1 VKFVP
6 QVPSV
11 ETGFVAVDVDEV
23 DVFVDVDDF
32 VVEEVDDLELD
43 EAVEDLEDVDDILD
57 DFEVLV
63 DFWVVDEELEDA
75 TPQVPKLELQPVEQY
90 ELVEPQYPYCE
101 QQFP

>member
-1 VKFVP
+1 MKFVP

-43 EAVEDLEDVDDILD
+43 EV
-57 DFEVLV
+57 V

>member
-1 VKFVP
+1 M
-6 QVPSV
+6 
-11 ETGFVAVDVDEV
+11 
-23 DVFVDVDDF
+23 
-32 VVEEVDDLELD
+32 VEEVDDLELD
-43 EAVEDLEDVDDILD
+43 EV
-57 DFEVLV
+57 V